1 MILILKVSAM
11 PSRPLSSGY
20 PSSRNGRRKKG
31 GSAEIWNVV
40 NRILTLL
47 VIAGFLVMLALWFY
61 PEVQKRNALATDLEL
76 KTSELAEEQLLRK
89 KREREKFLLE
99 NDPDYI
105 EAIARDRLDLMK
117 EGETI
122 FRLDGNTAEEVP
134 PAVVPKN

>member
-1 MILILKVSAM
+1 M
-11 PSRPLSSGY
+11 PTRPLSSGFS
-20 PSSRNGRRKKG
+20 SSRNGRRKKG

-61 PEVQKRNALATDLEL
+61 PEVQKRNALAADLEQ
-76 KTSELAEEQLLRK
+76 KTADLSKEQLLRK
-89 KREREKFLLE
+89 QREREKFLLE

-122 FRLDGNTAEEVP
+122 FRLDGKAAEEVP
-134 PAVVPKN
+134 PVTVPKD

>member
-1 MILILKVSAM
+1 M

-20 PSSRNGRRKKG
+20 STSRNGRRKKG
-31 GSAEIWNVV
+31 GSAEVWNVV

-61 PEVQKRNALATDLEL
+61 PEVQKRNTLAADLEQKNEDL
-76 KTSELAEEQLLRK
+76 SKEQLLRK

-122 FRLDGNTAEEVP
+122 FRLDGETAAEVP
-134 PAVVPKN
+134 PAIIPKN